1 MDINIGGK
9 QRPVKYTV
17 NALLEFEELT
27 GIQILGSVDPTEFGR
42 LKNMRALAFVGLKHG
57 AKAEQKEIDFKIEDV
72 GDWIG
77 FNDGSMGQF
86 LSAFQDS
93 TKSEKE
99 PSNDEVEK
107 K

>member
-1 MDINIGGK
+1 MNIEIGGER
-9 QRPVKYTV
+9 RPVKYTV

-27 GIQILGSVDPTEFGR
+27 GLEILGTIDQNQFGK

-57 AKAEQKEIDFKIEDV
+57 AKAENKEVDFKLEDV

-77 FNDGSMGQF
+77 FNDGSMNKF
-86 LSAFQDS
+86 LLAFQDS
-93 TKSEKE
+93 TKSDKE